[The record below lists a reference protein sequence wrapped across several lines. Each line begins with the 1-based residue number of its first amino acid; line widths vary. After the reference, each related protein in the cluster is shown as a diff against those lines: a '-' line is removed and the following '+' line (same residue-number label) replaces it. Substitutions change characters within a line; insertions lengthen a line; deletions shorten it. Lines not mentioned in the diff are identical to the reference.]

1 VSLTWV
7 SLIFALLLLG
17 GLVYWLLVT
26 TEGVY
31 LGPRIVVW
39 LYDQVAHKYDS
50 IKQFDP
56 EEEAFLVGRP
66 LLNALQEVKHPR
78 ILDVATGAGRVPVV
92 MADYVEQVNGR
103 LIGLDASA
111 KMLAQAAAKIDS
123 LAVDFARGTA
133 VALPFPDASF
143 DAVVCLEALEF
154 FPSDTAA
161 LREMA
166 RVLRPGGFLMI
177 TRRVGWE
184 GKAFLGRYRS
194 EEWLRE
200 ALTAVGCR
208 DVAFHLWLLNY
219 DLVTAVK
226 SSTEPA

>member
-1 VSLTWV
+1 MIWTAV
-7 SLIFALLLLG
+7 IIAALLLLSG
-17 GLVYWLLVT
+17 ALYWLLIT

-39 LYDQVAHKYDS
+39 LYDLVAPKYDA

-66 LLNALQEVKHPR
+66 LLTALEGVNQPR
-78 ILDVATGAGRVPVV
+78 ILDVATGAGRAPTV
-92 MADYVEQVNGR
+92 MGNYLAQRDGR
-103 LIGLDASA
+103 LVGLDASA
-111 KMLAQAAAKIDS
+111 KMLAQAAGKIDCP
-123 LAVDFARGTA
+123 AVSFVRGTA

-154 FPSDTAA
+154 FPSDAAA

-166 RVLRPGGFLMI
+166 RVLRPGGFLMT

-184 GKAFLGRYRS
+184 GKAFLHRYRS
-194 EEWLRE
+194 EEGLRGL
-200 ALTAVGCR
+200 LTAVGCQNIT
-208 DVAFHLWLLNY
+208 FHLWLLNY
-219 DLVTAVK
+219 DLVTARR
-226 SSTEPA
+226 TI